1 MATGLVLVTWLLM
14 TTAARGSPVV
24 PSPPASARGERQ
36 RLEQALA
43 LTQQAKEEGGALSPS
58 AQHKLQEISHMGGL
72 EAAAAAAGGGG
83 GGRSS
88 NKTMGTGGRVNRPGW
103 GGGGLQQRQRGSSK
117 AQSTSSQEQQQQPW
131 GGPSVFPQQA
141 DDGPTGEPRDVSTDP
156 IDEYA
161 YPDYRGKGCMDETGF
176 VFAIGDTFTPGP
188 SACPCVCTDEGPL
201 CAKPECP
208 KLHPRCLRV
217 DTSQCCPQCKEK
229 KNYCEFR
236 GKMYASLEE
245 FKVRLKKESSV

>member
-1 MATGLVLVTWLLM
+1 MLCSVAMATGLVLATWLLI
-14 TTAARGSPVV
+14 TGARGNPVV
-24 PSPPASARGERQ
+24 PPPEGGERERE
-36 RLEQALA
+36 RLERA
-43 LTQQAKEEGGALSPS
+43 LTHAKEGALSPS
-58 AQHKLQEISHMGGL
+58 AQQKLQEISHMGVL
-72 EAAAAAAGGGG
+72 EAGRGSNKTVG
-83 GGRSS
+83 GGRAS
-88 NKTMGTGGRVNRPGW
+88 RPSW
-103 GGGGLQQRQRGSSK
+103 GGLQRPRGPK
-117 AQSTSSQEQQQQPW
+117 PQSTSQEQQQQPW
-131 GGPSVFPQQA
+131 GGGHDFPMNQQA
-141 DDGPTGEPRDVSTDP
+141 DDGPTSEPSDVSMDP

-188 SACPCVCTDEGPL
+188 STCPCICTDEGPL

-217 DTSQCCPQCKEK
+217 DTSQCCPQCKER

-245 FKVRLKKESSV
+245 FKVR